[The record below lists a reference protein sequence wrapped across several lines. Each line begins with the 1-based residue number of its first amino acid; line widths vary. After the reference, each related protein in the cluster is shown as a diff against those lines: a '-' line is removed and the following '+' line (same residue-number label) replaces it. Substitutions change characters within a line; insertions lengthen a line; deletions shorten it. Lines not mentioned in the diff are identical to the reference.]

1 MLFRSEKILKKIF
14 EIIENNPKIKIT
26 IDIKNQKV
34 LIPKNNI
41 EESFDIDQYKK
52 ICLMNG
58 YDDIDYLIS
67 LKKEIINFETSQQI

>member
-1 MLFRSEKILKKIF
+1 
-14 EIIENNPKIKIT
+14 
-26 IDIKNQKV
+26 